1 MALALAKANLSQL
14 VLVDIQT
21 KLAAVMPPEVMQKVI
36 KNCGILMQA
45 AQLLEVSTLLTEQ
58 YPRGLGHTVP
68 ELLAQL
74 PQAKPIEKTHFSCMG
89 EPSFV
94 RQLTRDHT
102 QVILTGMETHICVC
116 QTAMDLI
123 AHGKQVFVVEDAV
136 LSRSSDNKA
145 NAIAR
150 MREAGCVITNTESL
164 VFEWLGKAEGDA
176 FKVITKLIR

>member
-1 MALALAKANLSQL
+1 MALLAKANLSQL

-21 KLAAVMPPEVMQKVI
+21 KLAAVMPAEAMQSVI
-36 KNCGILMQA
+36 KHCGILLQA
-45 AQLLEVSTLLTEQ
+45 AQLLEVQTLLTEQ

-68 ELLAQL
+68 ELMAQL
-74 PQAKPIEKTHFSCMG
+74 QKVQPIEKTHFSCMG
-89 EPSFV
+89 EPAFA

-102 QVILTGMETHICVC
+102 QVILAGMETHICIC
-116 QTAMDLI
+116 QTALDLLS
-123 AHGKQVFVVEDAV
+123 HGKQVFVVEDAV
-136 LSRSSDNKA
+136 ISRNPDNKA

>member
-1 MALALAKANLSQL
+1 MALLAKANLSQL

-21 KLAAVMPPEVMQKVI
+21 KLAAVMSAEAMQNVI
-36 KNCGILMQA
+36 KHCGILLQA
-45 AQLLEVSTLLTEQ
+45 AQLLELQTLLTEQ

-68 ELLAQL
+68 ELMAQL
-74 PQAKPIEKTHFSCMG
+74 QKIQPIEKTHFSCMG
-89 EPSFV
+89 EPAFA

-102 QVILTGMETHICVC
+102 QVILAGMETHICIC
-116 QTAMDLI
+116 QTALDLL

-136 LSRSSDNKA
+136 ISRNLDNKA

-176 FKVITKLIR
+176 FKQISRLIR